1 MASSGAKVGNILALA
16 IGGVLC
22 ISAGWETLFYLIGG
36 SGVVWSLVFF
46 LVSSDSPK
54 DHRFIGSREKDFIME
69 ATRKTINAKR
79 ICQSHVPWKK
89 IFASKAC
96 WSIFIGHFAHNW
108 GNYLFLTQTP
118 SFLRDVL
125 KFDIKSN
132 GLVSTIPYIAAWIAI
147 NASSYASDLLSNKI
161 SRTLNRRIF
170 SALGLYLPAAFI
182 IGLSFV
188 TCENVALGVALLTLG
203 VATDSSMTGAGY
215 LVNMNDIAGPY
226 SGIIFGISN
235 TFGTLPGLL
244 APLITGLITKDRT
257 QKQWQLVF
265 IICALVYV
273 ILGTIDLILL
283 DANMQPWAI
292 IEDKDEETKK
302 N

>member
-1 MASSGAKVGNILALA
+1 
-16 IGGVLC
+16 
-22 ISAGWETLFYLIGG
+22 
-36 SGVVWSLVFF
+36 
-46 LVSSDSPK
+46 
-54 DHRFIGSREKDFIME
+54 
-69 ATRKTINAKR
+69 
-79 ICQSHVPWKK
+79 
-89 IFASKAC
+89 
-96 WSIFIGHFAHNW
+96 
-108 GNYLFLTQTP
+108 
-118 SFLRDVL
+118 
-125 KFDIKSN
+125 
-132 GLVSTIPYIAAWIAI
+132 
-147 NASSYASDLLSNKI
+147 
-161 SRTLNRRIF
+161 
-170 SALGLYLPAAFI
+170 
-182 IGLSFV
+182 
-188 TCENVALGVALLTLG
+188 VALGVALLTLG

-302 N
+302 IEIKDTEVTIKSKKHVHKV